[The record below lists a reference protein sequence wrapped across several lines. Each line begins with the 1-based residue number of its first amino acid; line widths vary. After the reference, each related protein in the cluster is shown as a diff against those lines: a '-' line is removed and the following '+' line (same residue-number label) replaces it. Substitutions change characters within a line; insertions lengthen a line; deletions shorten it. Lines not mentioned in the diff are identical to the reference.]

1 MGKTADADLPPYR
14 DDPSQDDALSLHT
27 TQGEEPDNE
36 DIPEFNPDR
45 TLAVPPPYSDN
56 EVEEPTFAENPLSAE
71 PEGVIWRAKTG
82 KLTVSNPAY
91 DKNPKYL
98 FSCANKWAKT
108 PPAIHVRILGT
119 HTETVK
125 SGKGDKKEKKTVT
138 DFDMKI
144 RLTEYLF
151 THSNHSEWKA
161 FVLPENQDKAFRGG
175 VLKSTVPKRPGDLEY
190 AAPLLINWCED
201 YCDNKATLKR

>member
-1 MGKTADADLPPYR
+1 MGKASNSDLPPYR

-27 TQGEEPDNE
+27 THGEETDNE
-36 DIPEFNPDR
+36 DIPEFNPDS

-56 EVEEPTFAENPLSAE
+56 EVEEPTFDENPFSGD
-71 PEGVIWRAKTG
+71 PEGIIWRAKTG

-91 DKNPKYL
+91 DKNHKFL
-98 FSCANKWAKT
+98 LHSCVKWAKI
-108 PPAIHVRILGT
+108 PPAIYVRILGT
-119 HTETVK
+119 HSETVK
-125 SGKGDKKEKKTVT
+125 SGKGDKQERKTVT

-151 THSNHSEWKA
+151 THTNQSQWRD
-161 FVLPENQDKAFRGG
+161 FVLPENQEKAFRGG
-175 VLKSTVPKRPGDLEY
+175 VFKSKARKGAGDVEY
-190 AAPLLINWCED
+190 SAPLLTNWCED